1 MENEFHRILLDALTE
16 AIMKKTVVTIKNN
29 DNNCIIVI
37 TATEDEIVVSLSKI
51 PSMMNDI
58 IMAISDCLGK
68 SPDMVYNRMS
78 TLKEDYLIY
87 YMVWLCDGAS
97 GGKAFVEKE
106 FAMPQNHITY
116 LSAKAIDLLQG
127 SH

>member
-1 MENEFHRILLDALTE
+1 MENEFHRIILDALTE
-16 AIMKKTVVTIKNN
+16 AIIKKTVVTIKNN

-37 TATEDEIVVSLSKI
+37 TATEGEIVVSLSKI

-58 IMAISDCLGK
+58 IMAISDCLGR

-87 YMVWLCDGAS
+87 YMVWLDRDAD
-97 GGKAFVEKE
+97 GKAFVEKE

-116 LSAKAIDLLQG
+116 LSSKAIALLQG
-127 SH
+127 NN

>member
-37 TATEDEIVVSLSKI
+37 TSTDEEIVVSLSKI

-58 IMAISDCLGK
+58 ISAISDCLGK

-87 YMVWLCDGAS
+87 YMVWLHGEES
-97 GGKAFVEKE
+97 SKAFVEKE

-116 LSAKAIDLLQG
+116 LSSKALALLQG
-127 SH
+127 NN

>member
-1 MENEFHRILLDALTE
+1 MKNEFYRILLDALTE

-37 TATEDEIVVSLSKI
+37 TATDEEIVISLSRI

-58 IMAISDCLGK
+58 ISAISDCLGK

-87 YMVWLCDGAS
+87 YMVWLYGEA

-116 LSAKAIDLLQG
+116 LSSKALALLQG
-127 SH
+127 NN